1 MRLHW
6 DVGER
11 RRGVSLE
18 PPSSLLSSAGKLPA
32 KPRKPAGEGKAET
45 PGPAENQGPAVNLP
59 LPDRAQNTG
68 SNSVGDFEPCRRNE
82 VRQEVRS
89 SGVPMTASQVRRL
102 QSRTPVVASTIQSGP
117 PI

>member
-6 DVGER
+6 DAGER

-18 PPSSLLSSAGKLPA
+18 PPSSPLSSAGKLPE
-32 KPRKPAGEGKAET
+32 KPRKPAGEEKAET

-68 SNSVGDFEPCRRNE
+68 SNPVGATNALGRAIPARR
-82 VRQEVRS
+82 RS
-89 SGVPMTASQVRRL
+89 STAIPSN
-102 QSRTPVVASTIQSGP
+102 T
-117 PI
+117 

>member
-68 SNSVGDFEPCRRNE
+68 SNPVHVAPKRREFSDPPACPSSV
-82 VRQEVRS
+82 
-89 SGVPMTASQVRRL
+89 A
-102 QSRTPVVASTIQSGP
+102 
-117 PI
+117 